1 VNGERKGADDPV
13 VERVV
18 GERPVDG
25 DIAALGMSAVM
36 IDALREDG
44 AACVSS
50 CSGSCGIAST
60 RRRGNMTEGVVR
72 PQRSIDRVRVKQG

>member
-1 VNGERKGADDPV
+1 VTLAE
-13 VERVV
+13 
-18 GERPVDG
+18 
-25 DIAALGMSAVM
+25 LGMSAVM

-60 RRRGNMTEGVVR
+60 SEYEGRGNMTEGVVR
-72 PQRSIDRVRVKQG
+72 PQPSIDRVRVKHG